1 MNIGFPNTWK
11 VTSMTPKT
19 FKKKKEEDFFSMISL
34 LLSYI
39 SCGDGVLFARF
50 PGFVG
55 SFIVMGLFPC
65 SRSVMQIPQILSS
78 R

>member
-1 MNIGFPNTWK
+1 
-11 VTSMTPKT
+11 MTLKT
-19 FKKKKEEDFFSMISL
+19 FKKKKEEDFFFIISL

-55 SFIVMGLFPC
+55 SFIVMGLF
-65 SRSVMQIPQILSS
+65 SSSLSVMQIPQILSS

>member
-1 MNIGFPNTWK
+1 MDVGFPNTWK
-11 VTSMTPKT
+11 VTMTPKT
-19 FKKKKEEDFFSMISL
+19 FKKKNEEDFFFMISL

-55 SFIVMGLFPC
+55 SFIVMGLFSSSC
-65 SRSVMQIPQILSS
+65 SVMQIPQILSS